1 MKHKHYTNEEILKIS
16 KLLSEGKTYS
26 EIATILD
33 RDYTRLTRKINE
45 LELYRFK
52 RFTQYTKLKILK
64 EISIDKLEYYNN
76 KLNSYFNKK
85 ENIC

>member
-1 MKHKHYTNEEILKIS
+1 MKNKHYTEQEIIKIS
-16 KLLSEGKTYS
+16 KLLSEGKTYG
-26 EIATILD
+26 EIAIILD

-52 RFTQYTKLKILK
+52 KINLKTLK
-64 EISIDKLEYYNN
+64 MTSIDKLEYYNN

>member
-1 MKHKHYTNEEILKIS
+1 MKHKYYTNEEILRIS

-26 EIATILD
+26 EIAIILD

-45 LELYRFK
+45 LELYR
-52 RFTQYTKLKILK
+52 LKKINLK
-64 EISIDKLEYYNN
+64 TLKMTSIDKLVYYNN